1 MAVAR
6 RLDYCNTASYCITQ
20 LSNHRGQSHCRCRLA
35 IPSFESQPGT
45 SGFLQHTT
53 GYTDFIPDTVT
64 HLTETYSTQPQ
75 FKRLFSRLSS
85 SSYGQPTST
94 GKCFH
99 WHPTIVAI
107 NVYLKGRLV
116 NEHPL
121 STQFSSFIFSALM
134 PLVGWQE
141 GYPACKTLSGGV
153 LVWLSVWSEVQTCM
167 WPSWCHCHSLSL
179 ASVKSRLV
187 LPFWYR
193 LTWVVLDKG
202 PLNGC
207 VYLFRK
213 RIIKDEQF

>member
-6 RLDYCNTASYCITQ
+6 RLDYCNTASHCITQ

-85 SSYGQPTST
+85 SSYGQPTLT
-94 GKCFH
+94 GICFH

-121 STQFSSFIFSALM
+121 STQFSSFIFSALT

-153 LVWLSVWSEVQTCM
+153 LVCGYLSGARCRLACGPVDATAT
-167 WPSWCHCHSLSL
+167 HCLL
-179 ASVKSRLV
+179 L
-187 LPFWYR
+187 
-193 LTWVVLDKG
+193 
-202 PLNGC
+202 
-207 VYLFRK
+207 
-213 RIIKDEQF
+213 Q